1 MLNDSISWLSKV
13 TLIEALASV
22 ATLWS
27 CFWNQ
32 IRFFFFGDDV
42 AKIRSIEEQLKDMK
56 TERSKQET
64 VSDFFSP
71 K

>member
-1 MLNDSISWLSKV
+1 MPRCGRVFGIKYGLGFVCLFCLFV
-13 TLIEALASV
+13 CLFV
-22 ATLWS
+22 
-27 CFWNQ
+27 C
-32 IRFFFFGDDV
+32 FFGDDV
-42 AKIRSIEEQLKDMK
+42 AKIRSIEEQLKGMK